1 VLAGDTQVS
10 QALDAAGPQGV
21 FGTVPGDLTQDQ
33 LDQVI
38 GVNPPGSQGSQLV
51 GPEDFFGDPES
62 APPGMFNP
70 NAPSGW
76 DGINNPLW
84 APGQEAPE
92 GVPGQPDVP
101 GLSPFGPGQAPG
113 LGPGQRADLTPGV
126 SPPGQ
131 SPAEQLGGPNIPG
144 SQDVPGVTTPGF
156 EQQGPP
162 GPAPSGGFDIGSLFG
177 ISPANAANT
186 FGPGEQ
192 IMGIDVQPGGQQ
204 PSLQVPG
211 STTPSTLRAIA
222 DENGNLPS
230 PLVGPADFTSPSFNP
245 NAAPAAATPPG
256 LIGGGFDMLDPALTP
271 LSSTNPV
278 ATSPPGLG
286 PVATVEDPNATQL
299 TVVPGNTV
307 SNNVIPGAQGAPPSA
322 FIGDQSQFN
331 AIDAQA
337 PPAPSPSPGFTP
349 VGGPSPGPAAGPGAQ
364 PSSPS
369 QPGAAPVDLGTPTT
383 QDVSAALANAPSGGY
398 GSSDGGGGDGA
409 GNAGAS
415 LAQSITQPIPP
426 ADGTPPDGTPP
437 FGGFGVPPIEDINF
451 GNINP
456 EEGLFGPQQQAGGFV
471 PPEQVTTLLGAGDGN
486 SPQTPNDLL
495 IINGRPQLPSP
506 GGVDQG
512 VMAGIPADDVNNAL
526 SNAGSV

>member
-1 VLAGDTQVS
+1 LSPGDVLAGDTQVS
-10 QALDAAGPQGV
+10 QALEAAGPQGV
-21 FGTVPGDLTQDQ
+21 FGSVPGDLTQDQ

-38 GVNPPGSQGSQLV
+38 GINPPGSQGSQLV

-113 LGPGQRADLTPGV
+113 LPGQRADLTPGV

-131 SPAEQLGGPNIPG
+131 PPAEQLGGPNIPG

-162 GPAPSGGFDIGSLFG
+162 GPAPSGGFDVGSLFG
-177 ISPANAANT
+177 ISPANAANA

-192 IMGIDVQPGGQQ
+192 IMGIDVQPGGQP
-204 PSLQVPG
+204 PSLAVPG

-222 DENGNLPS
+222 DENQNVPS
-230 PLVGPADFTSPSFNP
+230 PLVGPNDFLSQSFNP
-245 NAAPAAATPPG
+245 NGAPAAAAP
-256 LIGGGFDMLDPALTP
+256 IDPSLF
-271 LSSTNPV
+271 SSTPV
-278 ATSPPGLG
+278 AQNSASLG
-286 PVATVEDPNATQL
+286 PVSTVDPNATQIG
-299 TVVPGNTV
+299 VVPSNTV
-307 SNNVIPGAQGAPPSA
+307 SNQTIPGAQGSLPSSMIAGPNSVSPLDTAPFPS
-322 FIGDQSQFN
+322 GPVG
-331 AIDAQA
+331 A
-337 PPAPSPSPGFTP
+337 PGSAPAPAPS
-349 VGGPSPGPAAGPGAQ
+349 GPGGGAA

-369 QPGAAPVDLGTPTT
+369 QPAASPVDLGTQTT
-383 QDVSAALANAPSGGY
+383 QDVSAALANAPAGGD
-398 GSSDGGGGDGA
+398 GLSADGGGGA
-409 GNAGAS
+409 GPGRAGAS

-426 ADGTPPDGTPP
+426 ADGTPSPDGTSP
-437 FGGFGVPPIEDINF
+437 FGFNLQPAEDINF

-456 EEGLFGPQQQAGGFV
+456 EEGLFGPQQNPGGFV
-471 PPEQVTTLLGAGDGN
+471 PPEQTTLLGAGDGN
-486 SPQTPNDLL
+486 SPA
-495 IINGRPQLPSP
+495 LPDQAIGIPLPILP
-506 GGVDQG
+506 GGVSQAT
-512 VMAGIPADDVNNAL
+512 MANLPADDVNNAL